1 MIILKLKSDQ
11 LQIIE
16 PEVIYDDINIGHLFD
31 SGIPETK
38 HKVVKVEPG
47 MILLQ
52 DLGFVEISTMIEFYT
67 KYKDKTLFDLDIILN
82 IKNKN
87 IIKIKGTMNDAFR
100 IRIDNLIE
108 VITYNEYNKY
118 YKYRREN
125 ILKEGLTDEQA
136 DDILNIL
143 DKEYVDLVIEV
154 DC

>member
-1 MIILKLKSDQ
+1 MNILKLKSNQ

-16 PEVIYDDINIGHLFD
+16 PKEIYDDINIGHLLD

-38 HKVVKVEPG
+38 HMIVKVEPG

-52 DLGFVEISTMIEFYT
+52 DLKFIEISELTEFYI
-67 KYKDKTLFDLDIILN
+67 KNKDKTLFDLDIILN
-82 IKNKN
+82 IKNKS
-87 IIKIKGTMNDAFR
+87 IIKIKGTMIDAFR

-108 VITYNEYNKY
+108 AMTYDKYSKY

-125 ILKEGLTDEQA
+125 ILKEGLADEQA
-136 DDILNIL
+136 DDILDIL
-143 DKEYVDLVIEV
+143 ECEYVDLVIEV